1 MRKRLYANASLPR
14 RDLANKELLNEH
26 LKEPY
31 NNSIDNSLRATKSLA
46 TKSIASKSIEQQ
58 QVLQTMLRRMD
69 PAYKRGK
76 AESMADPLAHR
87 IKKVMSLLRQKLST
101 DNFIEAAKH
110 LDSLSPLDQ
119 IQFCENIEKLYRS
132 GGKG

>member
-1 MRKRLYANASLPR
+1 MRKRLYANASPPG
-14 RDLANKELLNEH
+14 RDLANKELLKEH

-31 NNSIDNSLRATKSLA
+31 NNSIDNSLRA

-87 IKKVMSLLRQKLST
+87 IKKVMGLLRQKLST

-132 GGKG
+132 GEEG

>member
-1 MRKRLYANASLPR
+1 MRKKLYANASPPG

-31 NNSIDNSLRATKSLA
+31 NNSIDNSLRATKS
-46 TKSIASKSIEQQ
+46 IASKSIEQQ
-58 QVLQTMLRRMD
+58 QVLKAMLRRMD

-87 IKKVMSLLRQKLST
+87 IKKVMGLLRQKLST

-119 IQFCENIEKLYRS
+119 IQFCENIEKLYHPDAE
-132 GGKG
+132 G

>member
-1 MRKRLYANASLPR
+1 MRKKLYANASPPG

-31 NNSIDNSLRATKSLA
+31 NNSINNSLRA

-58 QVLQTMLRRMD
+58 QVLKAMLRRMD

-87 IKKVMSLLRQKLST
+87 IKKVMGLLRQKLST

-132 GGKG
+132 DA